1 MQPRDIGRTVLLC
14 AIGGSA
20 DAIAYLRY
28 DTFVG
33 AMTGNTILLGIDFS
47 QWRLDHAGYH
57 LGIIAAFF
65 AAVIITRSAIK
76 NEIPAAVPLMVTALM
91 LAASEFIPNHWSAAI
106 VAAALGMQNAAVR
119 TIAGV
124 PINTVFITGN
134 LMQLGSSV
142 QNPSEPEHR
151 IALALL
157 TASWVAYAVGA
168 LIGAVALHWI
178 GYPMLVPAGLALV
191 AAIAE
196 AAARRRHRSAAQ

>member
-1 MQPRDIGRTVLLC
+1 MQSRDIGRTVLLC

-57 LGIIAAFF
+57 IAIIAAFF
-65 AAVIITRSAIK
+65 AAIIITRGAVK
-76 NEIPAAVPLMVTALM
+76 NEIPAAVPLVVTALM
-91 LAASEFIPNHWSAAI
+91 LVASEFIANRWSAAV

-142 QNPSEPEHR
+142 QNPSQPEHR

-157 TASWVAYAVGA
+157 TASWVAYATGA
-168 LIGAVALHWI
+168 LIGALALHWI
-178 GYPMLVPAGLALV
+178 GYPMLVPAGLALA
-191 AAIAE
+191 AAIGE
-196 AAARRRHRSAAQ
+196 AAAR

>member
-1 MQPRDIGRTVLLC
+1 MQARDIGRTVLLC
-14 AIGGSA
+14 MIGGSA

-28 DTFVG
+28 HTFVG
-33 AMTGNTILLGIDFS
+33 AMTGNTVLLGIDFS

-57 LGIIAAFF
+57 IGIVAAFF
-65 AAVIITRSAIK
+65 AAVIITRSAVK
-76 NEIPAAVPLMVTALM
+76 SEIPAAVPLIVTALM
-91 LAASEFIPNHWSAAI
+91 LAASEFIANHWSAAV

-142 QNPSEPEHR
+142 QNPSDPER
-151 IALALL
+151 RVVVAVL

-168 LIGAVALHWI
+168 LIGAVALHSI
-178 GYPMLVPAGLALV
+178 GFPMLVPAGLALV

-196 AAARRRHRSAAQ
+196 AAARRRHGSTAQ